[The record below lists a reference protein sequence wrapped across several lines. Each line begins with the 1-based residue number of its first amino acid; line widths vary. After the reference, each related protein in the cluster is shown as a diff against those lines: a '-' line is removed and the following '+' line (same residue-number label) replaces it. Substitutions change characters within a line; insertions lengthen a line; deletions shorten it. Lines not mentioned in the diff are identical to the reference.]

1 MSNYESEE
9 ACYQK
14 SFYKTKHKYRYGFG
28 IIVKWSIINT
38 DSYLS
43 CATETIMA
51 SSYLCFQKL
60 LSTGVI
66 GARVVEIRLIEVIG
80 HLFTRNKFDI
90 FH

>member
-1 MSNYESEE
+1 MSNNESEE

-43 CATETIMA
+43 SATETIMT

-60 LSTGVI
+60 LTTVVVGATVVQVSLI
-66 GARVVEIRLIEVIG
+66 GVIG
-80 HLFTRNKFDI
+80 HLFTHGKFDI
-90 FH
+90 FN